1 MKFPMKVQMD
11 VSTIRIEQTYTLQ
24 RTKKKKKKKKKMK
37 NNKNKILIERLSDL
51 YLNK

>member
-24 RTKKKKKKKKKMK
+24 QTRKKKKEKKKKNEKK
-37 NNKNKILIERLSDL
+37 KE
-51 YLNK
+51 

>member
-24 RTKKKKKKKKKMK
+24 QTKKKKMK
-37 NNKNKILIERLSDL
+37 NNKNKVLIERLSNL